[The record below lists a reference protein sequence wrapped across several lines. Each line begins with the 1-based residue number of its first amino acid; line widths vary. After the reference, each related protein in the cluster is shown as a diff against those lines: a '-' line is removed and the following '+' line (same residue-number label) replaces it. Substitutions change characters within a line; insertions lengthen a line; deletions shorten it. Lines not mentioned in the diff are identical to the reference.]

1 MRTMMM
7 NMMSDMRL
15 KTMMKMLTTLRFQLL
30 LGGPST
36 RDWQGSMLALRFSL
50 EQAVME
56 KPYRSTSMYHKESSL
71 TTITIIENRN
81 EVGLLGEWNDPA
93 SVEPYSYAG
102 FAITSG
108 K

>member
-1 MRTMMM
+1 
-7 NMMSDMRL
+7 
-15 KTMMKMLTTLRFQLL
+15 
-30 LGGPST
+30 
-36 RDWQGSMLALRFSL
+36 
-50 EQAVME
+50 
-56 KPYRSTSMYHKESSL
+56 MYHKESSL

-93 SVEPYSYAG
+93 AVEPYSYAG